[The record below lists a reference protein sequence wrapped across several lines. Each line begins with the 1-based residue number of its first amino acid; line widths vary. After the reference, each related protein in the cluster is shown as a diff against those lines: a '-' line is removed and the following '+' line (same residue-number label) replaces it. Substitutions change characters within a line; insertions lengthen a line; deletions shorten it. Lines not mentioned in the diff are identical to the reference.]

1 MNKSLIS
8 ILLVVFLAVISGCA
22 DTGSGGGTSSV
33 DGTGS
38 SGGTGSGDGNY
49 DPSAIP
55 VDETP
60 IVLTK
65 DTSSSGGGT
74 ESTEPK
80 AVTITNPR
88 TGEGQYY
95 PILIS
100 TAMGLNG
107 EVDLSDFGFG
117 IVKGIAY
124 ETFFGSSS
132 SNSNLVFGES
142 GRDMYDLNGET
153 ALKENGQS
161 TYYVS
166 ITQWNGAMPSE
177 GKLVIAF
184 LTKEEAALYIPNNN
198 NIVLM
203 PVGETME
210 TMTYNP
216 KFLDNTIV
224 DKLNQLGALRQYT
237 FTVK

>member
-1 MNKSLIS
+1 MKKSLLS

-22 DTGSGGGTSSV
+22 DTGSGDGNGNSNTPSYDISSIPAEK
-33 DGTGS
+33 TPIELTKS
-38 SGGTGSGDGNY
+38 SNSGGM
-49 DPSAIP
+49 
-55 VDETP
+55 ER
-60 IVLTK
+60 
-65 DTSSSGGGT
+65 T
-74 ESTEPK
+74 ESK

-88 TGEGQYY
+88 TEAGEYY

-107 EVDLSDFGFG
+107 EGGSEMSNIFGT
-117 IVKGIAY
+117 VKGVGYMAY
-124 ETFFGSSS
+124 FGSKASGS
-132 SNSNLVFGES
+132 KLVFGEKD
-142 GRDMYDLNGET
+142 DMYDLTSET

-184 LTKEEAALYIPNNN
+184 LTEAEANNYIPNND
-198 NIVLM
+198 NIVLS
-203 PVGETME
+203 PDSE

-216 KFLDNTIV
+216 KFLDKTIV
-224 DKLNQLGALRQYT
+224 DELNKLGALRQYT

>member
-55 VDETP
+55 EDKTP
-60 IVLTK
+60 IELTK
-65 DTSSSGGGT
+65 SSD
-74 ESTEPK
+74 EDVERTEPK

-88 TGEGQYY
+88 KDKGEYY
-95 PILIS
+95 SILIS

-107 EVDLSDFGFG
+107 EVDLSYFDFG

-124 ETFFGSSS
+124 ETFFGSSDTTS
-132 SNSNLVFGES
+132 KLVFGE
-142 GRDMYDLNGET
+142 GKDMYDLNGET
-153 ALKENGQS
+153 ALKENGKG
-161 TYYVS
+161 TYYVW
-166 ITQWNGAMPSE
+166 ITSGYSMPSE

-184 LTKEEAALYIPNNN
+184 LTKEEANKYIPNND
-198 NIVLM
+198 NIVLT
-203 PVGETME
+203 PESDTK
-210 TMTYNP
+210 YDP

-224 DKLNQLGALRQYT
+224 DELNKLGALRQYN

>member
-1 MNKSLIS
+1 MNKTLIS

-22 DTGSGGGTSSV
+22 DTGSGGGTSS
-33 DGTGS
+33 G
-38 SGGTGSGDGNY
+38 GGTGSGGGTSSGNL
-49 DPSAIP
+49 SAIP

-80 AVTITNPR
+80 AVEITNPR
-88 TGEGQYY
+88 KEAGQYY

-107 EVDLSDFGFG
+107 EVDLSDFDFG
-117 IVKGIAY
+117 IAKGIAY
-124 ETFFGSSS
+124 ETKFGSNA
-132 SNSNLVFGES
+132 SNSKLVFGE
-142 GRDMYDLNGET
+142 GKDMYDLNGET
-153 ALKENGQS
+153 ALKENGKG
-161 TYYVS
+161 TYYVW
-166 ITQWNGAMPSE
+166 ITSGHSMPSE

-184 LTKEEAALYIPNNN
+184 LTKEEANKYIPNND
-198 NIVLM
+198 NIVLQ
-203 PVGETME
+203 PVGETIE

-224 DKLNQLGALRQYT
+224 DELNKLGALRQYT

>member
-22 DTGSGGGTSSV
+22 DTGSGGGTSS
-33 DGTGS
+33 G
-38 SGGTGSGDGNY
+38 GGTGSGDGNGNSNTPSY
-49 DPSAIP
+49 DTGNIP
-55 VDETP
+55 VDKTP
-60 IVLTK
+60 IELTK
-65 DTSSSGGGT
+65 DTSSGGDT
-74 ESTEPK
+74 VERTEPK

-88 TGEGQYY
+88 KDKGEYY

-124 ETFFGSSS
+124 ETKFGSSS
-132 SNSNLVFGES
+132 TTSNLVFGE

-153 ALKENGQS
+153 ALKENGKG
-161 TYYVS
+161 TYYVW
-166 ITQWNGAMPSE
+166 ITIGRSMPSE

-184 LTKEEAALYIPNNN
+184 LTKEEANKYIPNND
-198 NIVLM
+198 NIVLQ
-203 PVGETME
+203 PVGETIE

-224 DKLNQLGALRQYT
+224 DELNKLGALRQYT

>member
-22 DTGSGGGTSSV
+22 DTGSGGGTSS
-33 DGTGS
+33 G
-38 SGGTGSGDGNY
+38 GGTGSGDGNGNSNTPSY
-49 DPSAIP
+49 DTGNIP
-55 VDETP
+55 EDKTT
-60 IVLTK
+60 IKLTK
-65 DTSSSGGGT
+65 DTSSGGDMG
-74 ESTEPK
+74 ERTEPK

-88 TGEGQYY
+88 KDKGEYY

-107 EVDLSDFGFG
+107 EVDLSYFDFG
-117 IVKGIAY
+117 IAKGIAY
-124 ETFFGSSS
+124 ETKFGSSS
-132 SNSNLVFGES
+132 TNSNLVFGE
-142 GRDMYDLNGET
+142 GKDMYDLTSET
-153 ALKENGQS
+153 PLNANEKG
-161 TYYVS
+161 TYYVWIIKGYS
-166 ITQWNGAMPSE
+166 MPSE

-184 LTKEEAALYIPNNN
+184 LTKEEAKKHIPNND
-198 NIVLM
+198 NIVLQ
-203 PVGETME
+203 PVGETIE

-224 DKLNQLGALRQYT
+224 DELNKLGALRQYT

>member
-1 MNKSLIS
+1 MKKIFMPF
-8 ILLVVFLAVISGCA
+8 IMALLLTAFAGCA
-22 DTGSGGGTSSV
+22 DND
-33 DGTGS
+33 DGTNGGNSNTPSYDIS
-38 SGGTGSGDGNY
+38 SIPEDKTPIELIKQQDSYGNY
-49 DPSAIP
+49 Y
-55 VDETP
+55 
-60 IVLTK
+60 
-65 DTSSSGGGT
+65 
-74 ESTEPK
+74 TEPK
-80 AVTITNPR
+80 AVEITNPR
-88 TGEGQYY
+88 TEAGQYY

-107 EVDLSDFGFG
+107 EGGSEMSNIFGT
-117 IVKGIAY
+117 VKGVGYMAY
-124 ETFFGSSS
+124 FGSKASGS
-132 SNSNLVFGES
+132 KLVFGEKN
-142 GRDMYDLNGET
+142 DMYDLTSET

-184 LTKEEAALYIPNNN
+184 LTKEEAAQYIPNNN

>member
-22 DTGSGGGTSSV
+22 DTGSGGGTSS
-33 DGTGS
+33 G
-38 SGGTGSGDGNY
+38 
-49 DPSAIP
+49 
-55 VDETP
+55 VDET
-60 IVLTK
+60 IIELTK
-65 DTSSSGGGT
+65 SSD
-74 ESTEPK
+74 ENVERTEPK
-80 AVTITNPR
+80 AVIITNPR
-88 TGEGQYY
+88 KEAGEYY

-107 EVDLSDFGFG
+107 EVDLSYFDFG

-132 SNSNLVFGES
+132 TNSNLVFGEA

-153 ALKENGQS
+153 ALKENGQG
-161 TYYVS
+161 TYYVWITSGNS
-166 ITQWNGAMPSE
+166 IPSE

-184 LTKEEAALYIPNNN
+184 LTKEEANKYIPNND
-198 NIVLM
+198 NIVLS
-203 PVGETME
+203 PDGE

-224 DKLNQLGALRQYT
+224 DELNKLGALIQYT

>member
-1 MNKSLIS
+1 MKKIFMPF
-8 ILLVVFLAVISGCA
+8 IMALLLTAFAGCA
-22 DTGSGGGTSSV
+22 DND
-33 DGTGS
+33 DGTN
-38 SGGTGSGDGNY
+38 GGNSNTPSYDIGN
-49 DPSAIP
+49 IP
-55 VDETP
+55 VDETT
-60 IVLTK
+60 IELTK
-65 DTSSSGGGT
+65 QQDSYGNYYTQPIS
-74 ESTEPK
+74 
-80 AVTITNPR
+80 VTITNPR
-88 TGEGQYY
+88 KDVGEYY

-107 EVDLSDFGFG
+107 ESGDEMSNMIGTT
-117 IVKGIAY
+117 VKGVGYMAY
-124 ETFFGSSS
+124 FGSKASGS
-132 SNSNLVFGES
+132 KLVFGE

-153 ALKENGQS
+153 ALKENGQG

-184 LTKEEAALYIPNNN
+184 LTKEEAKKYIPNND
-198 NIVLM
+198 NIVLL
-203 PVGETME
+203 PDSS

-224 DKLNQLGALRQYT
+224 DELNKLGALRQYN

>member
-1 MNKSLIS
+1 MKKSLLS

-22 DTGSGGGTSSV
+22 DTGSGGGTGNSNTPSYDISSIPAEK
-33 DGTGS
+33 TTIELTKS
-38 SGGTGSGDGNY
+38 SNSGGM
-49 DPSAIP
+49 
-55 VDETP
+55 ER
-60 IVLTK
+60 
-65 DTSSSGGGT
+65 T
-74 ESTEPK
+74 ESK

-88 TGEGQYY
+88 TEAGQYY

-107 EVDLSDFGFG
+107 EGGSDMTNYFGT
-117 IVKGIAY
+117 IVKGVGYMAY
-124 ETFFGSSS
+124 FGSKASGS
-132 SNSNLVFGES
+132 KLVFGES

-153 ALKENGQS
+153 ALKENGQG

-184 LTKEEAALYIPNNN
+184 LTKEEATQYIPNND

-203 PVGETME
+203 PDSS

-216 KFLDNTIV
+216 KFLDNTTV
-224 DKLNQLGALRQYT
+224 DNLNKLGALRQYT

>member
-1 MNKSLIS
+1 MKKSLLS

-22 DTGSGGGTSSV
+22 DTGSG
-33 DGTGS
+33 DGTGNS
-38 SGGTGSGDGNY
+38 NTPSYDTGN
-49 DPSAIP
+49 IP
-55 VDETP
+55 VDETT
-60 IVLTK
+60 IELTK
-65 DTSSSGGGT
+65 SSDSGGM
-74 ESTEPK
+74 ERTEPK

-88 TGEGQYY
+88 TDKGEYY

-107 EVDLSDFGFG
+107 EGGSEMSNIFGT
-117 IVKGIAY
+117 VKGVGYMAY
-124 ETFFGSSS
+124 FGSKASGS
-132 SNSNLVFGES
+132 KLVFGEKN
-142 GRDMYDLNGET
+142 DMYDLTSET
-153 ALKENGQS
+153 ALKENGQG

-184 LTKEEAALYIPNNN
+184 LTKEEAAKYIPNNN
-198 NIVLM
+198 NIVLS
-203 PVGETME
+203 PDSS

-216 KFLDNTIV
+216 KFLDKTIV
-224 DKLNQLGALRQYT
+224 DELNKLGALRQYT

>member
-1 MNKSLIS
+1 MKKIFMPF
-8 ILLVVFLAVISGCA
+8 IMALLLTAFAGCA
-22 DTGSGGGTSSV
+22 DNDDGTNGGNSNTPSYDIGNIPV
-33 DGTGS
+33 DGTTIELTKS
-38 SGGTGSGDGNY
+38 SDSGGM
-49 DPSAIP
+49 
-55 VDETP
+55 ER
-60 IVLTK
+60 
-65 DTSSSGGGT
+65 T
-74 ESTEPK
+74 ESK

-88 TGEGQYY
+88 KDKVEYY

-107 EVDLSDFGFG
+107 EADLSAHGLG
-117 IVKGIAY
+117 IIKGVGY
-124 ETFFGSSS
+124 MTYFGSKASGS
-132 SNSNLVFGES
+132 KLVFGEKN
-142 GRDMYDLNGET
+142 DMYDLTSET
-153 ALKENGQS
+153 ALKENGQGA
-161 TYYVS
+161 YYVS

-184 LTKEEAALYIPNNN
+184 LTEKEAKDYIPNND

-203 PVGETME
+203 PDSS

-224 DKLNQLGALRQYT
+224 DELNKLGALKQYT

>member
-22 DTGSGGGTSSV
+22 DTGSGGGTSS
-33 DGTGS
+33 G
-38 SGGTGSGDGNY
+38 
-49 DPSAIP
+49 
-55 VDETP
+55 VDET
-60 IVLTK
+60 IIELTK

-74 ESTEPK
+74 ERTEPK

-88 TGEGQYY
+88 KDKGEYY

-107 EVDLSDFGFG
+107 EVDLSHFDFG
-117 IVKGIAY
+117 IAKGIAY
-124 ETFFGSSS
+124 ETYFGSSS
-132 SNSNLVFGES
+132 TNSNLVFGEK
-142 GRDMYDLNGET
+142 GRDMYDLTNET
-153 ALKENGQS
+153 ALKANGKG
-161 TYYVS
+161 TYYVWIIS
-166 ITQWNGAMPSE
+166 GYSMPSE

-184 LTKEEAALYIPNNN
+184 LTKEEAKKHIPNND
-198 NIVLM
+198 NIVLQ
-203 PVGETME
+203 PVGETIE

-224 DKLNQLGALRQYT
+224 DELNKLGALRQYT

>member
-8 ILLVVFLAVISGCA
+8 ILLVVFFAVISGCA
-22 DTGSGGGTSSV
+22 DTGSGGGTSS
-33 DGTGS
+33 G
-38 SGGTGSGDGNY
+38 
-49 DPSAIP
+49 
-55 VDETP
+55 VDET
-60 IVLTK
+60 IIELTK
-65 DTSSSGGGT
+65 SSD
-74 ESTEPK
+74 ENVERTEPK

-88 TGEGQYY
+88 KDKGEYY

-107 EVDLSDFGFG
+107 EVDLSDFHFG

-124 ETFFGSSS
+124 ETYFGSSS
-132 SNSNLVFGES
+132 TNSNLVFGEK

-153 ALKENGQS
+153 PLKENEKG
-161 TYYVS
+161 TYYVWIIS
-166 ITQWNGAMPSE
+166 GYSMPSE

-184 LTKEEAALYIPNNN
+184 LTKEEAKKYIPNND
-198 NIVLM
+198 NIVLQ
-203 PVGETME
+203 PESDTK
-210 TMTYNP
+210 YNP

-224 DKLNQLGALRQYT
+224 DELNKLGALRQYT

>member
-22 DTGSGGGTSSV
+22 DTGSGDGTSS
-33 DGTGS
+33 G
-38 SGGTGSGDGNY
+38 GGTGSGGGT
-49 DPSAIP
+49 SSG
-55 VDETP
+55 VDET
-60 IVLTK
+60 IIELTK

-74 ESTEPK
+74 ERTEPK

-88 TGEGQYY
+88 KDKGEYY

-107 EVDLSDFGFG
+107 EVDLSDFDFG

-132 SNSNLVFGES
+132 TNSNLVFGEK
-142 GRDMYDLNGET
+142 DVMYNLSGET
-153 ALKENGQS
+153 ALKANGKG
-161 TYYVS
+161 TYYVW
-166 ITQWNGAMPSE
+166 ITSGYSMPSE

-184 LTKEEAALYIPNNN
+184 LTKDEANKYIQNND
-198 NIVLM
+198 NIVLQ
-203 PVGETME
+203 PDKE

-224 DKLNQLGALRQYT
+224 DELNKLGALKQYT

>member
-38 SGGTGSGDGNY
+38 GDGSGDGTGL
-49 DPSAIP
+49 SAIP
-55 VDETP
+55 EDKTP
-60 IVLTK
+60 IELTK
-65 DTSSSGGGT
+65 SSD
-74 ESTEPK
+74 EDVERTEPK

-88 TGEGQYY
+88 KDKGEYY

-107 EVDLSDFGFG
+107 EVDLSYFDFG
-117 IVKGIAY
+117 IAKGIAY
-124 ETFFGSSS
+124 ETKFGSNSQSS
-132 SNSNLVFGES
+132 KLVFGE
-142 GRDMYDLNGET
+142 GKDMYDLNGET
-153 ALKENGQS
+153 ALKENGKG
-161 TYYVS
+161 TYYVW
-166 ITQWNGAMPSE
+166 ITSGYSMPSE

-184 LTKEEAALYIPNNN
+184 LTKEEANKYIPNND
-198 NIVLM
+198 NIVLS
-203 PVGETME
+203 PDGE

-224 DKLNQLGALRQYT
+224 DELNKLGALRQYT

>member
-22 DTGSGGGTSSV
+22 DTGSGGGTSSGG
-33 DGTGS
+33 GTGS
-38 SGGTGSGDGNY
+38 SGGTGSGGGTN
-49 DPSAIP
+49 SG
-55 VDETP
+55 VDET
-60 IVLTK
+60 IIELTK
-65 DTSSSGGGT
+65 SSD
-74 ESTEPK
+74 EYMERTEPK

-88 TGEGQYY
+88 KDKGEYY

-107 EVDLSDFGFG
+107 EVDLSYFDFG

-124 ETFFGSSS
+124 ETKFGSSS
-132 SNSNLVFGES
+132 SNSNLVFGEK

-153 ALKENGQS
+153 ALKENGKS
-161 TYYVS
+161 TYYVWITSGNS
-166 ITQWNGAMPSE
+166 IPSE

-184 LTKEEAALYIPNNN
+184 LTKEEANKYIPNND
-198 NIVLM
+198 NIVLS
-203 PVGETME
+203 PDGE

-216 KFLDNTIV
+216 KFLDSKIV
-224 DKLNQLGALRQYT
+224 DELNKLGALRQYN

>member
-1 MNKSLIS
+1 MKKSLLS

-22 DTGSGGGTSSV
+22 DTGSGDGNGNSNTPSYDISSIPE
-33 DGTGS
+33 DKTPIELIKS
-38 SGGTGSGDGNY
+38 SNSGGM
-49 DPSAIP
+49 
-55 VDETP
+55 ER
-60 IVLTK
+60 
-65 DTSSSGGGT
+65 T
-74 ESTEPK
+74 ESKE
-80 AVTITNPR
+80 VTITNPR
-88 TGEGQYY
+88 TEAGEYY

-107 EVDLSDFGFG
+107 EGGSEMSNIFGT
-117 IVKGIAY
+117 VKGVGYMAY
-124 ETFFGSSS
+124 FGSKASGS
-132 SNSNLVFGES
+132 KLVFGES

-216 KFLDNTIV
+216 KFLDSKIV
-224 DKLNQLGALRQYT
+224 DDLNKLGALRQYT

>member
-22 DTGSGGGTSSV
+22 DTGSGGGTSS
-33 DGTGS
+33 G
-38 SGGTGSGDGNY
+38 GGTGSVDGSGDGTGL
-49 DPSAIP
+49 SVIP
-55 VDETP
+55 EDKTP
-60 IVLTK
+60 IELTK
-65 DTSSSGGGT
+65 SSD
-74 ESTEPK
+74 EDVERTEPK

-88 TGEGQYY
+88 KDKGEYY

-107 EVDLSDFGFG
+107 EVDLSYFDFG

-132 SNSNLVFGES
+132 SNSNLVFGEK

-153 ALKENGQS
+153 ALKENGKG
-161 TYYVS
+161 TYYVW
-166 ITQWNGAMPSE
+166 ITSGNSMPSE

-184 LTKEEAALYIPNNN
+184 LTKKEANKYIPNND
-198 NIVLM
+198 NIVLQ
-203 PVGETME
+203 PVGETIE

-216 KFLDNTIV
+216 KFLDKTIV
-224 DKLNQLGALRQYT
+224 DELNKLGALRQYT

>member
-1 MNKSLIS
+1 MKKSLLS

-22 DTGSGGGTSSV
+22 DTGSG
-33 DGTGS
+33 
-38 SGGTGSGDGNY
+38 DGNGNSNTPSY
-49 DPSAIP
+49 DISSIP
-55 VDETP
+55 EDKTP
-60 IVLTK
+60 IELIK
-65 DTSSSGGGT
+65 QQDSYGNYY
-74 ESTEPK
+74 TEPK
-80 AVTITNPR
+80 AVEITNPR
-88 TGEGQYY
+88 TEAGEYY

-107 EVDLSDFGFG
+107 EGGSEMSNIFGT
-117 IVKGIAY
+117 VKGVGYMAY
-124 ETFFGSSS
+124 FGSKASGS
-132 SNSNLVFGES
+132 KLVFGES

>member
-124 ETFFGSSS
+124 ETKFGSSS
-132 SNSNLVFGES
+132 SNSNLVFGE

-153 ALKENGQS
+153 ALKENGKG
-161 TYYVS
+161 TYYVW
-166 ITQWNGAMPSE
+166 ITSGYSMPSE

-184 LTKEEAALYIPNNN
+184 LTEKEAKEYIPNNN
-198 NIVLM
+198 NIILS
-203 PVGETME
+203 PDGDTW
-210 TMTYNP
+210 TYNP

-224 DKLNQLGALRQYT
+224 DELNKLGALKQYT

>member
-22 DTGSGGGTSSV
+22 DTGSSGGTSS
-33 DGTGS
+33 G
-38 SGGTGSGDGNY
+38 
-49 DPSAIP
+49 
-55 VDETP
+55 VDET
-60 IVLTK
+60 IIELTK
-65 DTSSSGGGT
+65 SSD
-74 ESTEPK
+74 EYMERTEPK

-88 TGEGQYY
+88 KDKGEYY

-107 EVDLSDFGFG
+107 EVDLSDFDFG

-132 SNSNLVFGES
+132 SNSNLVFGEK
-142 GRDMYDLNGET
+142 DVMYNLSGET
-153 ALKENGQS
+153 ALKANGKG
-161 TYYVS
+161 TYYVW
-166 ITQWNGAMPSE
+166 ITSGYSMPSE

-184 LTKEEAALYIPNNN
+184 LTKEEANKYIPNND
-198 NIVLM
+198 NIVLS
-203 PVGETME
+203 PDGE

-216 KFLDNTIV
+216 KFLDNTIL
-224 DKLNQLGALRQYT
+224 DKLNNLGALRQYI

>member
-1 MNKSLIS
+1 MKKSLLS

-22 DTGSGGGTSSV
+22 DTGSGGGTGNSNTPSYNTDNIPEDKTTIELTKSSN
-33 DGTGS
+33 
-38 SGGTGSGDGNY
+38 SGGM
-49 DPSAIP
+49 
-55 VDETP
+55 ER
-60 IVLTK
+60 
-65 DTSSSGGGT
+65 T
-74 ESTEPK
+74 ESK

-88 TGEGQYY
+88 TEAGEYCKA
-95 PILIS
+95 S
-100 TAMGLNG
+100 
-107 EVDLSDFGFG
+107 
-117 IVKGIAY
+117 
-124 ETFFGSSS
+124 GSK
-132 SNSNLVFGES
+132 LVFGES

-184 LTKEEAALYIPNNN
+184 LTKEEAAQYIPNND

-203 PVGETME
+203 PDSS

-224 DKLNQLGALRQYT
+224 DDLNKLGALRQYK

>member
-38 SGGTGSGDGNY
+38 GDGTGDGTGL
-49 DPSAIP
+49 SVIP
-55 VDETP
+55 VDET
-60 IVLTK
+60 IIELTK
-65 DTSSSGGGT
+65 SSD
-74 ESTEPK
+74 EYMERTEPK

-88 TGEGQYY
+88 TEAGEYY

-107 EVDLSDFGFG
+107 EVDLSYFDFG

-132 SNSNLVFGES
+132 SNSNLVFGEK

-153 ALKENGQS
+153 ALKENGKG
-161 TYYVS
+161 TYYVWITSGNS
-166 ITQWNGAMPSE
+166 IPSE

-184 LTKEEAALYIPNNN
+184 LTKEEANKYIPNND
-198 NIVLM
+198 NIVLS
-203 PVGETME
+203 PDGE

-216 KFLDNTIV
+216 KFLDNTTV
-224 DKLNQLGALRQYT
+224 DELNKLGALRQYT

>member
-22 DTGSGGGTSSV
+22 DTGSGGGTGSV
-33 DGTGS
+33 DGAGS
-38 SGGTGSGDGNY
+38 SGGTGSGD
-49 DPSAIP
+49 PSAIP
-55 VDETP
+55 EGGT

-65 DTSSSGGGT
+65 DTSSEDVVRT
-74 ESTEPK
+74 ESKPVE
-80 AVTITNPR
+80 ITNPR
-88 TGEGQYY
+88 KDAGKYY

-107 EVDLSDFGFG
+107 ESGDEMSNMIGTT
-117 IVKGIAY
+117 VKGVGYITY
-124 ETFFGSSS
+124 FGSKMSGS
-132 SNSNLVFGES
+132 KLVFGEKD
-142 GRDMYDLNGET
+142 DMYDLTSET
-153 ALKENGQS
+153 ALNASGQD

-184 LTKEEAALYIPNNN
+184 LSKKEANEYIPSNN

-203 PVGETME
+203 PDSS

-224 DKLNQLGALRQYT
+224 DELNKLGALRQYT

>member
-1 MNKSLIS
+1 MKKIFMPF
-8 ILLVVFLAVISGCA
+8 IMALLLTAFAGCA
-22 DTGSGGGTSSV
+22 DNS
-33 DGTGS
+33 DGTNGDS
-38 SGGTGSGDGNY
+38 SNTPSYDIGN
-49 DPSAIP
+49 IP

-60 IVLTK
+60 IELTK
-65 DTSSSGGGT
+65 SQSSGGM
-74 ESTEPK
+74 ERTEPK

-88 TGEGQYY
+88 KEAGEYY

-107 EVDLSDFGFG
+107 ESGDEMSNMIGTT
-117 IVKGIAY
+117 VKGVGYI
-124 ETFFGSSS
+124 TDFRSKMSGSK
-132 SNSNLVFGES
+132 LVFGEKD
-142 GRDMYDLNGET
+142 DMYDLTSET
-153 ALKENGQS
+153 ALNASGQD

-184 LTKEEAALYIPNNN
+184 LTKEEANDYIPNNN
-198 NIVLM
+198 DIVLM
-203 PVGETME
+203 PDSS

-224 DKLNQLGALRQYT
+224 DELKKLGALRQYK

>member
-107 EVDLSDFGFG
+107 EVDLSNFDFG
-117 IVKGIAY
+117 IAKGIAY
-124 ETFFGSSS
+124 ETKFGSSS
-132 SNSNLVFGES
+132 SNSNLVFGE

-153 ALKENGQS
+153 ALKENGKG
-161 TYYVS
+161 TYYVW
-166 ITQWNGAMPSE
+166 ITSGYSMPSE

-184 LTKEEAALYIPNNN
+184 LTEKEAKEYIPNNN
-198 NIVLM
+198 NIILS
-203 PVGETME
+203 PDGDTW
-210 TMTYNP
+210 TYNP

-224 DKLNQLGALRQYT
+224 DELNKLGALKQYT

>member
-22 DTGSGGGTSSV
+22 DTGSGGGTSSGG
-33 DGTGS
+33 GTGS
-38 SGGTGSGDGNY
+38 SGGTGSGGGTN
-49 DPSAIP
+49 SG
-55 VDETP
+55 VDET
-60 IVLTK
+60 IIELTK
-65 DTSSSGGGT
+65 SSD
-74 ESTEPK
+74 EYMERTEPK

-88 TGEGQYY
+88 KDKGEYY

-107 EVDLSDFGFG
+107 EVDLSYFDFG

-124 ETFFGSSS
+124 ETKFGSSS
-132 SNSNLVFGES
+132 SNSNLVFGEK

-153 ALKENGQS
+153 ALKENGKS
-161 TYYVS
+161 TYYVWITSGNS
-166 ITQWNGAMPSE
+166 IPSE

-184 LTKEEAALYIPNNN
+184 LTKEEANKYIPNND
-198 NIVLM
+198 NIVLS
-203 PVGETME
+203 PDGE

-224 DKLNQLGALRQYT
+224 DELNKLGALRQYT

>member
-1 MNKSLIS
+1 MKKSLLS

-22 DTGSGGGTSSV
+22 DTGSG
-33 DGTGS
+33 DGTGNS
-38 SGGTGSGDGNY
+38 NTPSYNTDNIPEDKTTIELTKSSNSGGM
-49 DPSAIP
+49 
-55 VDETP
+55 ER
-60 IVLTK
+60 
-65 DTSSSGGGT
+65 T
-74 ESTEPK
+74 ESE

-88 TGEGQYY
+88 TEAGEYY

-107 EVDLSDFGFG
+107 EGGSEMSNIFGT
-117 IVKGIAY
+117 VKGVGYMAY
-124 ETFFGSSS
+124 FGSKASGS
-132 SNSNLVFGES
+132 KLVFGEKN
-142 GRDMYDLNGET
+142 DMYDLTSET
-153 ALKENGQS
+153 ALKENGKG

-166 ITQWNGAMPSE
+166 ITQWNGAIPSE

-184 LTKEEAALYIPNNN
+184 LTKEEATQYIPNND
-198 NIVLM
+198 NIVLS
-203 PVGETME
+203 PDSK

>member
-55 VDETP
+55 EDKTP
-60 IVLTK
+60 IELTK
-65 DTSSSGGGT
+65 SSD
-74 ESTEPK
+74 EDVERTEPK

-88 TGEGQYY
+88 KDKGEYY

-107 EVDLSDFGFG
+107 EVDLSYFDFG

-132 SNSNLVFGES
+132 SNSNLVFGEK
-142 GRDMYDLNGET
+142 GRDMYDLTNET
-153 ALKENGQS
+153 ALKANGKG
-161 TYYVS
+161 TYYVWITSGNS
-166 ITQWNGAMPSE
+166 IPSE

-184 LTKEEAALYIPNNN
+184 LTKEEANKYIPNND
-198 NIVLM
+198 NIVLS
-203 PVGETME
+203 PDGE

-224 DKLNQLGALRQYT
+224 DELNKLGALRQYT